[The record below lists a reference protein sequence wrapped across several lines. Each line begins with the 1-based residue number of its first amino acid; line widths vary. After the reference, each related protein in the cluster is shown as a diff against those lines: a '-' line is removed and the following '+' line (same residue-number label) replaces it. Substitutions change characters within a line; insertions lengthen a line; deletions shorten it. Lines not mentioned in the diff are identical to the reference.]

1 MKKLLALLLAVSILL
16 CCAASAFAAENEI
29 DYKDLFA
36 QSPGYQTFHNLLNAL
51 LRDPRRFIK
60 ELAFCD
66 ADTQSQVQNCLSY
79 TTYME
84 EEYSAVYYLFRDIQL
99 RQPYG
104 SLTKSESAL
113 IDALLYS
120 YSAGQIYYYM
130 SEDAL
135 TELFQDIVN
144 ADTSAGQEDLAY
156 QLAGAMVASGTTFL
170 DCFLNESPAVQDAIL
185 RLLEIYNHSYV
196 GTKLVE
202 SMQKLRSYIANSYAG
217 DPTEYY
223 ALIDRILSVLNAV
236 PDPIHF
242 VGPDSEELAQWNAEG
257 YDTPSPKN
265 YGNLFTAVLQGE
277 ALQEL
282 NDAALYDTGNF
293 ILALSALESDDRLLI
308 LDAMLQD
315 PISPEHAYVTLLAVE
330 ADASRTN
337 FGNSDEKAIT
347 YNTVSS
353 AYYELAYEIKS
364 FPSIISDIMNYRYH
378 TLRDITGELMRYAC
392 FAPFEFI
399 RALAAAPENTV
410 PMLSSIMTNN
420 ADSDMRQDF
429 VNVLYYVK
437 LTAEQTD
444 SEDEKYLSAEELA
457 VLDAILTAQSEGS
470 VPVYPQGV
478 GPEISPDE
486 PIITIDPTFVYSAT
500 IIPIPVASSDTQTA
514 SASASSTEG
523 SQNRPDWLMIFCFC
537 IAAAAIVFGLVQQR
551 KAKKKV
557 ATPVIVEQPAA
568 VYPAPLEEDQKA
580 QITVA
585 LKKHYGE
592 YHIDWYHQSNP
603 QGTARC
609 YGSENGYDI
618 LFYAGGFRLGIPGS
632 ITVAGKTFYYDTAF
646 ELLVHQ
652 DGNLTGLQQAFAD
665 GLISQDAIV
674 SAYKLHEQ
682 CD

>member
-16 CCAASAFAAENEI
+16 CCTASAFAAEDEI
-29 DYKDLFA
+29 DYEELFA
-36 QSPGYQTFHNLLNAL
+36 QTPGDYTFHNLLNAL

-66 ADTQSQVQNCLSY
+66 AGTQYRVQLSLIY
-79 TTYME
+79 SNYAKE
-84 EEYSAVYYLFRDIQL
+84 EKRAVNYLFRDVQL

-113 IDALLYS
+113 IDALVYS
-120 YSAGQIYYYM
+120 YSAGQIYNYL

-144 ADTSAGQEDLAY
+144 ASTSAGQEDLAY

-170 DCFLNESPAVQDAIL
+170 DCFRKESPAVQDEIL

-196 GTKLVE
+196 GTTLVE
-202 SMQKLRSYIANSYAG
+202 SLQQLRGYIPNAYAG

-223 ALIDRILSVLNAV
+223 ALIDRILAVLNDV
-236 PDPIHF
+236 PDPITF
-242 VGPDSEELAQWNAEG
+242 VGPDPDELAQWKAEG
-257 YDTPSPKN
+257 YDAPIPKN
-265 YGNLFTAVLQGE
+265 YENLFAAVLQGE
-277 ALQEL
+277 AIQEL
-282 NDAALYDTGNF
+282 NDAALYDAGNF

-337 FGNSDEKAIT
+337 FGNSDEKAIA
-347 YNTVSS
+347 YNTVSG
-353 AYYELAYEIKS
+353 AYYELAYEIRP
-364 FPSIISDIMNYRYH
+364 FPNIFADIRDHQYLY
-378 TLRDITGELMRYAC
+378 LRDITGELMRYAC
-392 FAPFEFI
+392 FAPFDFI
-399 RALAAAPENTV
+399 RALAAAPDYTV
-410 PMLSSIMTNN
+410 PMLSSIMTSN
-420 ADSDMRQDF
+420 ADTDMRQDF

-444 SEDEKYLSAEELA
+444 SEDEKYLSTEELA
-457 VLDAILTAQSEGS
+457 VLDTILTAQSEGS

-486 PIITIDPTFVYSAT
+486 PVLSIDPSFVFTAT

-514 SASASSTEG
+514 SANDSAENESPTG
-523 SQNRPDWLMIFCFC
+523 PNWLMILCFC
-537 IAAAAIVFGLVQQR
+537 IAAAALVFGLLQQR
-551 KAKKKV
+551 KAKKKAV
-557 ATPVIVEQPAA
+557 APVIAEQPAA

-580 QITVA
+580 QITAA

-652 DGNLTGLQQAFAD
+652 DGNLTDLQQAFTD
-665 GLISQDAIV
+665 GLISRDAII
-674 SAYKLHEQ
+674 AAHELHAQ
-682 CD
+682 CE